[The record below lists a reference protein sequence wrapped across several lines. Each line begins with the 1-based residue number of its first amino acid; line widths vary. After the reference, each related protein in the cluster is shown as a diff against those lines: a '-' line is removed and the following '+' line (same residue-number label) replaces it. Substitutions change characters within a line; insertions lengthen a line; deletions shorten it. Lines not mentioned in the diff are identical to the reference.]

1 MLDPKSFLQ
10 PPVEPEES
18 SMNGFPDPGY
28 LFNYVSPTA
37 WINAAIESVTG
48 KDCIGECTE
57 WVGGDWLVIWKFGD
71 AMTNLARCADQVAVN
86 AQQGMLLLDS
96 GWDGNANDAAANYFT
111 SLASSVSDLRFA
123 LTDIGD
129 AYKKAANGAW
139 GLALELGNILQA
151 LGDYAIVA
159 GIVAV
164 GSPLLLAGGV
174 GVAGYAALA
183 LIAAKMVQ
191 LASSLSLIINTGL
204 IAIFGFFGTGM
215 SVAFQGGG
223 LSAIKLP
230 GTAYAGPGA

>member
-1 MLDPKSFLQ
+1 
-10 PPVEPEES
+10 
-18 SMNGFPDPGY
+18 
-28 LFNYVSPTA
+28 
-37 WINAAIESVTG
+37 
-48 KDCIGECTE
+48 
-57 WVGGDWLVIWKFGD
+57 
-71 AMTNLARCADQVAVN
+71 MTNLARCADQVAVN

-174 GVAGYAALA
+174 GVANYAALA

-191 LASSLSLIINTGL
+191 LASSLADHQHWVDRHLRL
-204 IAIFGFFGTGM
+204 LRHRHERRRELAQEVRDQFGRD
-215 SVAFQGGG
+215 
-223 LSAIKLP
+223 LDDPL
-230 GTAYAGPGA
+230 